1 MKLKYNYNVNKRKI
15 VIELSTEDF
24 TATESKALNM
34 LGEPVVNFQKTY
46 PGGFTLSLSKKIS
59 AQVAHVRI
67 VIDGTDNIEK
77 ANEAGLAFIEDIKEV
92 LIEEMDKLMDVFVA
106 QHFPDKE
113 EIVISNY
120 VINEAKKPES
130 PKTDYICPH
139 PFPYR
144 L

>member
-1 MKLKYNYNVNKRKI
+1 MEER
-15 VIELSTEDF
+15 IE
-24 TATESKALNM
+24 A
-34 LGEPVVNFQKTY
+34 
-46 PGGFTLSLSKKIS
+46 
-59 AQVAHVRI
+59 
-67 VIDGTDNIEK
+67 
-77 ANEAGLAFIEDIKEV
+77 
-92 LIEEMDKLMDVFVA
+92 LIEAMDKLMAVFVA